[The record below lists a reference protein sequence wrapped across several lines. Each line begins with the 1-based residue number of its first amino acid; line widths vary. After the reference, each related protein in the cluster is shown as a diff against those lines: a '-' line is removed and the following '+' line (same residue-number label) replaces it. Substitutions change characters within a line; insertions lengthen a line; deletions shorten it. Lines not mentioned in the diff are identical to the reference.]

1 MPSFRFAKVNSVC
14 FDQAKDISRAQARE
28 RDGLLNCQTL
38 DLFTAPAAPGA
49 HSASGFLTNDEGL
62 ALFGRDHNLF
72 ATTITAQPVPL
83 PKTLAFHER
92 DFYPFRQRKV
102 L

>member
-1 MPSFRFAKVNSVC
+1 MPSFRFAEMNSFC
-14 FDQAKDISRAQARE
+14 FDQAKDLSRTQARK

-49 HSASGFLTNDEGL
+49 HGTSGLLANDVGL
-62 ALFGRDHNLF
+62 ALFGRDHDLF

-83 PKTLAFHER
+83 PKALAFHEG
-92 DFYPFRQRKV
+92 DFYPFRKRKV